1 MENPQNDEF
10 IFKNQGANVRQ
21 NLFDFSNKN
30 TIIIVLLFLLIISFL
45 GINLLSI
52 GGDVMN
58 RINNIFGPLIV
69 NILSFFGYTTGTV
82 INKTADVVGDTAKL
96 GVDIAQGTVTDVG
109 NLLKDA
115 SRGVDPNARNV
126 LDSSLKM
133 NPIDL
138 NQPRKPP
145 VEPVP
150 APAENPI
157 QKPIS
162 SSKTSWCLVG
172 EYKEKRGC
180 IELDEHDKCLSG
192 QVYPNQKMCLN
203 PTLTPNV

>member
-69 NILSFFGYTTGTV
+69 NILSFFGYTTGTI

-145 VEPVP
+145 
-150 APAENPI
+150 
-157 QKPIS
+157 
-162 SSKTSWCLVG
+162 
-172 EYKEKRGC
+172 
-180 IELDEHDKCLSG
+180 DKHL
-192 QVYPNQKMCLN
+192 
-203 PTLTPNV
+203 